1 MEDPKM
7 SDVFG
12 VCCKS
17 VVAESFGQYLIVN
30 EVDTARFKNR
40 KHTGAVAHAINNHDR
55 MVEEIAELKGKLES
69 IWSIVETEKTC
80 NAGYWD
86 EEFGAGEVFDEIQ
99 ELAKLNQEGEDCENQ
114 NNATQKMVE
123 QKGWP

>member
-7 SDVFG
+7 SDMFG

-55 MVEEIAELKGKLES
+55 LKQENAELREALLGLIDCKGILTSDKGCV
-69 IWSIVETEKTC
+69 IR
-80 NAGYWD
+80 
-86 EEFGAGEVFDEIQ
+86 
-99 ELAKLNQEGEDCENQ
+99 AKQLLN
-114 NNATQKMVE
+114 K
-123 QKGWP
+123 

>member
-1 MEDPKM
+1 MSEVKM

-55 MVEEIAELKGKLES
+55 LQQENAELRETLKVMRKGYSNLINLNVLPHSEWNDAAQGLIKLCDDTLS
-69 IWSIVETEKTC
+69 K
-80 NAGYWD
+80 
-86 EEFGAGEVFDEIQ
+86 
-99 ELAKLNQEGEDCENQ
+99 
-114 NNATQKMVE
+114 
-123 QKGWP
+123 